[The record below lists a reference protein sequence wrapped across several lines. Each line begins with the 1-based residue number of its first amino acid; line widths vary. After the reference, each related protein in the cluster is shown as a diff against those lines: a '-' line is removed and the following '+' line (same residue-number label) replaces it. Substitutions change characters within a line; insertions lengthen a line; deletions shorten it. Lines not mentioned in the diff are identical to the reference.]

1 MLQDRTQQSKRKC
14 NWEGGSIGTRGSTC
28 QRRGGGPVECGH
40 DPSDAQTGTHT
51 HSGDADTT
59 QHQSWRA
66 AVREMHSRA
75 AADLPAM
82 QTEKDMRQSR
92 ANMG

>member
-14 NWEGGSIGTRGSTC
+14 NWEGGSIGTRDSTS

-40 DPSDAQTGTHT
+40 DPSDAQTRTHT
-51 HSGDADTT
+51 QSGDADTT
-59 QHQSWRA
+59 QHQSWQA
-66 AVREMHSRA
+66 AVRDTHNRA
-75 AADLPAM
+75 AGVPA
-82 QTEKDMRQSR
+82 TRIEGDMRQSR